1 MESQPNTDLLVLLD
15 GLIEQI
21 KGPWGAKDTK
31 DKVNRLI
38 INPFVQRMQAEKQ
51 SDDVLERHI
60 KALKRLASDPSHL
73 REFTK
78 LVITGEYLH
87 NDFAVSDAIFSTIC
101 F

>member
-1 MESQPNTDLLVLLD
+1 
-15 GLIEQI
+15 
-21 KGPWGAKDTK
+21 
-31 DKVNRLI
+31 
-38 INPFVQRMQAEKQ
+38 MQAEKQ

-78 LVITGEYLH
+78 LVITGEYPH